1 MGTQLLDCLR
11 MCTKHVGET
20 GITQT
25 ASIRSRERH
34 HTLGVGHSHH
44 ILQRHYPVRRDTY
57 KHMKQRKVVRSP
69 IRAAQPSCSE
79 QCMQQHSATHISLN
93 LYTLQ

>member
-1 MGTQLLDCLR
+1 MYRNRNLKRKQSALMSTQLLGCLR
-11 MCTKHVGET
+11 MCTKHVGEA

-34 HTLGVGHSHH
+34 HTLGVGHPHH

-57 KHMKQRKVVRSP
+57 KHMK
-69 IRAAQPSCSE
+69 
-79 QCMQQHSATHISLN
+79 
-93 LYTLQ
+93 